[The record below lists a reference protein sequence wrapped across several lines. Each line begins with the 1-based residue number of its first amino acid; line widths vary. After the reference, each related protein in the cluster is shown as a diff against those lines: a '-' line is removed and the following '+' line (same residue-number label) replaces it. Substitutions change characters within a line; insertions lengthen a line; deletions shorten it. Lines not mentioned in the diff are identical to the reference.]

1 MPDLLPGEE
10 RADLC
15 REPECEAHGSGSVP
29 CPVIAVER
37 AVQDR
42 LSPEAV
48 EEAAHRGVSLKA
60 SKAWEVYR
68 SEDGASLHLNA
79 GCAVNG
85 GLGPATEGILAF
97 LHDSAE
103 GNELYLITEGLGMP
117 PAAIPDE
124 YREPVTLDVLCGKC
138 AQDLKDGLPED
149 VNA

>member
-10 RADLC
+10 RTDLC
-15 REPECEAHGSGSVP
+15 REPECEAHGDGSVP

-48 EEAAHRGVSLKA
+48 EEAAHRGVSAKG
-60 SKAWEVYR
+60 SKAWEVYVG
-68 SEDGASLHLNA
+68 DGARIHRSS

-85 GLGPATEGILAF
+85 SPLETPDEGILAF
-97 LHDSAE
+97 MYDTDAGS
-103 GNELYLITEGLGMP
+103 ELYLITRGLGMP
-117 PAAIPDE
+117 PGAIPDE
-124 YREPVTLDVLCGKC
+124 YREPVLPENLCGSC
-138 AQDLKDGLPED
+138 AEDLKTSLPED